1 MTKQNLIFLTH
12 AGEAILTS
20 THNICSKQE
29 YEKFQSFL
37 LSEKFQF
44 LEVKFSICLNR
55 RVFLRRKTLISLR
68 IHVVRS
74 ESQLSA

>member
-1 MTKQNLIFLTH
+1 MTKQNLILLTH

-37 LSEKFQF
+37 LSENFQF